1 MKREIP
7 ANRSL
12 KQETT
17 ADFIELQKLIEKF
30 YNDNNPDDENGLFAD
45 EHNDRFMKMH
55 DGLTIPE
62 ALDWTNELASEILSD
77 DQFFAYKQ
85 VMMNFVETS
94 KASYLMTKAE
104 DRIDAELFQTEKF
117 TRFIKCSSRIDIR
130 LKFAV
135 DPAMFQKKSLKEL
148 ATSITIKLHELI
160 EKFWNDNNPD
170 DRNGLFA
177 DTHENRFMRI
187 HDGLTIDEAFAWTK
201 RLERSVGRNEQH
213 LYFDQSII
221 ALCHHAKNDE
231 IVKYLVMSMDVP
243 EEEYRT
249 ERFARFLK
257 EDVDIDTALKPEPK
271 EEQETVPT
279 LSVT

>member
-85 VMMNFVETS
+85 VMMN
-94 KASYLMTKAE
+94 
-104 DRIDAELFQTEKF
+104 
-117 TRFIKCSSRIDIR
+117 
-130 LKFAV
+130 
-135 DPAMFQKKSLKEL
+135 
-148 ATSITIKLHELI
+148 
-160 EKFWNDNNPD
+160 
-170 DRNGLFA
+170 
-177 DTHENRFMRI
+177 
-187 HDGLTIDEAFAWTK
+187 
-201 RLERSVGRNEQH
+201 
-213 LYFDQSII
+213 
-221 ALCHHAKNDE
+221 
-231 IVKYLVMSMDVP
+231 
-243 EEEYRT
+243 
-249 ERFARFLK
+249 
-257 EDVDIDTALKPEPK
+257 
-271 EEQETVPT
+271 
-279 LSVT
+279 